1 MGVPSRG
8 KSDFL
13 QLGDW
18 NAVCFECG
26 RKFKASDLKR
36 HWKGYYV
43 CPSHWEPRQPQDFV
57 RGVQDTQTPP
67 WTQPMPADQFV
78 PITYARALNDVLPL
92 ADSVTFSV
100 STVRA
105 DSIAVSESVSFVDN
119 AVRTD
124 SAAVTESVGFTLTL
138 GSASALN
145 AQALNSISLG

>member
-13 QLGDW
+13 LLGDW

-67 WTQPMPADQFV
+67 WVQPMPAD
-78 PITYARALNDVLPL
+78 
-92 ADSVTFSV
+92 
-100 STVRA
+100 
-105 DSIAVSESVSFVDN
+105 SFVLSDFL
-119 AVRTD
+119 
-124 SAAVTESVGFTLTL
+124 VTEDYDGTPFTYTLTTE
-138 GSASALN
+138 ASDFLTTET
-145 AQALNSISLG
+145 